1 MTELASHDTD
11 YAVVERE
18 SPELLTRNL
27 QVAAQLWASATLF
40 FFVAFMFAFFY
51 LRSLDKAALWK
62 PKHIDPSMAWGTI
75 EMASL
80 VVAALLLFWGMADQA
95 ADRRPL
101 WRLKGLV
108 AFGLGVFAVVAQIIE
123 WLQAGWGPTNGG
135 FASVYLGWTGLYL
148 LFVIG
153 ALIWLEIILAVS
165 FRYRMH
171 AMTNVPVAPG
181 DAAGDADRTGQ
192 DIADPVTL
200 NIAGLR
206 ACTFYFSVLT
216 AIGVLSWILLYLI
229 A

>member
-1 MTELASHDTD
+1 MSELASPQTD

-18 SPELLTRNL
+18 PPELLTRNL

-40 FFVAFMFAFFY
+40 FFVAFLFAFFY
-51 LRSLDKAALWK
+51 LRSLDKAAAWK
-62 PKHIDPSMAWGTI
+62 PKHVDASTAWGTI
-75 EMASL
+75 VIACL
-80 VVAALLLFWGMADQA
+80 VVATLLLRWGMVDQA
-95 ADRRPL
+95 ADRRSV
-101 WRLKGLV
+101 WRLKGVIAL
-108 AFGLGVFAVVAQIIE
+108 GLGVFAIIAQVIE
-123 WLQAGWGPTNGG
+123 WLQASWGPTNGG
-135 FASVYLGWTGLYL
+135 YASVYLGWTGLYL
-148 LFVIG
+148 VFLAG
-153 ALIWLEIILAVS
+153 TLIWLEVILAVS

-206 ACTFYFSVLT
+206 ACTFYFGVLT

>member
-1 MTELASHDTD
+1 MSDLASPNTD
-11 YAVVERE
+11 YSVVERE

-40 FFVAFMFAFFY
+40 FFVAFLFAFFY
-51 LRSLDKAALWK
+51 LRSLDKPALWK
-62 PKHIDPSMAWGTI
+62 PKHVDPSTTWGTI
-75 EMASL
+75 EIACL
-80 VVAALLLFWGMADQA
+80 VVAALLLWWGRSDQI

-101 WRLKGLV
+101 WRIKGV
-108 AFGLGVFAVVAQIIE
+108 AAFVLGIVAVASQIIE
-123 WLQAGWGPTNGG
+123 WAQQSWGPTHGG

-148 LFVIG
+148 IFIIGTLF
-153 ALIWLEIILAVS
+153 WLEVILAVS

-171 AMTNVPVAPG
+171 PMTNVPVEPG
-181 DAAGDADRTGQ
+181 DASGDADRTGQ

-200 NIAGLR
+200 NTAGLR

-216 AIGVLSWILLYLI
+216 GIGVVTWALLYFV